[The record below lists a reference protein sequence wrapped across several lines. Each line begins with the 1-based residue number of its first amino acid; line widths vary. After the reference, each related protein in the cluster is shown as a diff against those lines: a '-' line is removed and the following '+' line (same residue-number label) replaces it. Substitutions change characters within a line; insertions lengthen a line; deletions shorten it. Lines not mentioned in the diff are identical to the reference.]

1 MSQTEGQDGN
11 LVYHLNIL
19 AVQPHTVTLGYDL
32 EPNVP
37 SFYMDGE
44 DMDSFYPR
52 REWVDKDVPDTS
64 SSVTSPQAA
73 DQAEM
78 IQSLLKVHHLH
89 VETLKSLGVDPCKE
103 YEQRKVENVLTRVLL
118 GVKEM

>member
-89 VETLKSLGVDPCKE
+89 VETLKSLGVDLCKE